1 MYFCTEFI
9 LNIRKAMKSYLMN
22 SITCLAICSMT
33 AMVSCTQKQ
42 EPVDPILSHIDD
54 SFVRKTIS
62 LSMPTELGS
71 SSIQFLLLSRAQVF
85 LLQLT
90 ILFRH
95 RFIKSA

>member
-1 MYFCTEFI
+1 MYFCTDFI

-54 SFVRKTIS
+54 SVRPQDDFFEYANGTWFKQHPIPASEQSTGIFTS
-62 LSMPTELGS
+62 VDDTV
-71 SSIQFLLLSRAQVF
+71 QAQVC
-85 LLQLT
+85 
-90 ILFRH
+90 
-95 RFIKSA
+95 S